1 MQHGEKH
8 WSDDVEIFSSGAI
21 IVRLEHKS
29 FRYLLLR
36 AYNFWDFPKGQVELG
51 ESAIEATIREVQE
64 ETTVTDLQFR
74 WGLDFYQTPAYF
86 KGKKIARYYLAE
98 TQRNEISLPINPEL
112 GHPEH
117 NDWIWAT
124 RAQALKLVTPRV
136 REAIYWSDLF
146 LAHDPRIIQ
155 SY

>member
-1 MQHGEKH
+1 MRHEDKH
-8 WSDDVEIFSSGAI
+8 WSDDVEIFSAGAI

-29 FRYLLLR
+29 FRYLLLK

-64 ETTVTDLQFR
+64 ETTITDLNFR
-74 WGLDFYQTPAYF
+74 WGFDFYQTPAYF
-86 KGKKIARYYLAE
+86 KGKKIARYHLAE
-98 TQRNEISLPINPEL
+98 THRTDISLPINPDL

-124 RAQALKLVTPRV
+124 RAQALKMVTPRV

-146 LAHDPRIIQ
+146 LAHDPRII
-155 SY
+155 